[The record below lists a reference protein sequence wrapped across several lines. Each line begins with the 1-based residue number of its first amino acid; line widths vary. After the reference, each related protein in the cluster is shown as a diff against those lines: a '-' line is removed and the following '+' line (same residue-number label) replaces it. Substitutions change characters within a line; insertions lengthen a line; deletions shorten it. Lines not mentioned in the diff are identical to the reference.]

1 MQFLAIARPNKD
13 TSPTEVLPYVKPE
26 AEKVWDYYAA
36 DMVRS
41 IHYIADMSGVVLML
55 EAASLDAAKSLI
67 AELPMAQ
74 HGLLNFEIL
83 PLKPYTGLDTLFA

>member
-1 MQFLAIARPNKD
+1 MQFLAIARLSEE

-36 DMVRS
+36 DIVRS

-55 EAASLDAAKSLI
+55 EAASLEAAKSLI
-67 AELPMAQ
+67 AALPMAQ

-83 PLKPYTGLDTLFA
+83 PLKPYTGLNTLFA

>member
-26 AEKVWDYYAA
+26 AETVWDYYAA

-55 EAASLDAAKSLI
+55 EADSLEAAKSLI

-74 HGLLNFEIL
+74 QGLLNFEIL